1 MTDLHSLRPISH
13 ENNTLESLALNID
26 HEVGSHQTE
35 SPLALKS
42 IIAHEAEALRLS
54 IEYGP

>member
-26 HEVGSHQTE
+26 HEVGSHQSE
-35 SPLALKS
+35 SPLALQS
-42 IIAHEAEALRLS
+42 IIAHETEALD
-54 IEYGP
+54 